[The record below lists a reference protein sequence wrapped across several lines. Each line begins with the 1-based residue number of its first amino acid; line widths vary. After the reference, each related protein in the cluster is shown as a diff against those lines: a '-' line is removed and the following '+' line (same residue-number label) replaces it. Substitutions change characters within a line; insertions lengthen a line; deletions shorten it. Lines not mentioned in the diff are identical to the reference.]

1 MLPRLVQEAVDH
13 TLTLVEA
20 EPKTVGKQLRGRLQG
35 LWSSRVGSYR
45 ILYTIEG
52 SKARRRVIGRA
63 IKHRGIAIG
72 GRHRQSRAPHRASIR
87 STGGDDRI
95 RTGDPLLA
103 KQVLYH

>member
-20 EPKTVGKQLRGRLQG
+20 EPETIGKQLRGRLQG

-52 SKARRRVIGRA
+52 RKARRRVIVRA
-63 IKHRGIAIG
+63 IKHSGIAYG
-72 GRHRQSRAPHRASIR
+72 RRHRQSRAPHRASM